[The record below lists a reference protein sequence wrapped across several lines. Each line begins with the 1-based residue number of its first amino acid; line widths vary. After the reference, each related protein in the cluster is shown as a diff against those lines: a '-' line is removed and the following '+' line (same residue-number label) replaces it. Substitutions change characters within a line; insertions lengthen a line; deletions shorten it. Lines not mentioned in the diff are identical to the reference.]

1 MVFLGYFTV
10 LLKDLFF
17 RKSDTQLRDFHVMVI
32 HEMHILELLRI
43 SATSSIASSDVKAQN

>member
-43 SATSSIASSDVKAQN
+43 SATSSIASSDVKVQN